1 MTDKMD
7 YREKFLKLKRAL
19 FDKCYASLN
28 SKQRD
33 AVFSVNGPLLILA
46 GAGSGKTTVLVK
58 RVVFI
63 IKYGNAYF
71 DETVPEY
78 VDDKYIEEME
88 NALAD
93 NDISS
98 AENMLQDFACEPCRP
113 YRMLAITFTN
123 KAANE
128 IKTRLSSA
136 LDDEDAAK
144 DIWAGT
150 FHSICMRILRANC
163 ELIGYKKEFT
173 IYDADDTK
181 KAVSAAM
188 KRCHIDEKQM
198 PLKSVINAISKAKDR
213 LLSPIAYA
221 KEAGSDFRLSRIA
234 RIYAEYQLAMINS
247 NAMDFDDIIVNTVKL
262 LKQEPEVL
270 EFYQKKF
277 KYVCV
282 DEYQDTNEAQFVLT
296 SLLAGGFGNLM
307 VVGDDDQSIYKFRGA
322 TIDNILNFDKS
333 FSSAK
338 VIKLEQNYRSTAT
351 ILDAANA
358 VIANNT
364 GRKGKRLWTQ
374 GARGEKITVRRLED
388 ENHEARS
395 IADTVNKL
403 VGDGKREYRD
413 FAILYRNNAQS
424 NSIERAL
431 AKAAIPYR
439 MLGGVRFT
447 DRKEIRDA
455 VAYMQLVA
463 NHSDRERLLRIIN
476 EPKRKIGGVTIDAV
490 AQIAFEQGCSLFD
503 VIEHASSYTAL
514 SRSAASLE
522 AFAALINSLT
532 VKSKHLSLPDLF
544 DAILDDSGYRNMII
558 MAGEEEK
565 DRLDNL
571 EEFKSSIIE
580 YVNKTEEPTL
590 MGFLEENALVADVD
604 RYDESAD
611 AVVLMTVHSAKGLEF
626 PVVIIPGFEDGIFPS
641 MQTVMGTNDDMEE
654 ERRLAYVAL
663 TRAKEQIYIMYT
675 KHRLLYGQTQANP
688 LSRFVTEIP
697 EQYTLREQKDFGT
710 GTYGNNFGVRTY
722 YSEKT
727 ASQPTG
733 RATASTP
740 YRNAP
745 PRRPL
750 EEQTTIGKPIFEKK
764 PLNER
769 IIFNPGDRVKH
780 QTFGEGEILSARN
793 MGADVLYEVMFDRVG
808 TKKLMAT
815 YAKLQKI

>member
-1 MTDKMD
+1 MELYYK
-7 YREKFLKLKRAL
+7 YIKLKRAL
-19 FDKCYASLN
+19 FEKCYASLN
-28 SKQRD
+28 DKQRE
-33 AVFSVNGPLLILA
+33 AVFSVNGPLLVLA

-63 IKYGNAYF
+63 IKYGNAYMDDSF
-71 DETVPEY
+71 PDFVDE
-78 VDDKYIEEME
+78 KYISEME
-88 NALAD
+88 SALLNPD
-93 NDISS
+93 VSV
-98 AENMLQDFACEPCRP
+98 AEDMLQDFACDPCRP

-128 IKTRLSSA
+128 IKARLASA
-136 LDDEDAAK
+136 LNDEDAAK

-181 KAVSAAM
+181 KAIASAM
-188 KRCHIDEKQM
+188 KRCNIDEKHL
-198 PLKSVINAISKAKDR
+198 PIKSVINAISNAKDR
-213 LLSPIAYA
+213 LLSPEAYSA
-221 KEAGSDFRLSRIA
+221 EVAADFRLSRIA
-234 RIYAEYQLAMINS
+234 KIYAEYQSTMHNS
-247 NAMDFDDIIVNTVKL
+247 NAMDFDDIIVNTIKL
-262 LKQEPEVL
+262 FKNNPDVL

-277 KYVCV
+277 RYVCV

-296 SLLAGGFGNLM
+296 SLLSGKTGNLM

-322 TIDNILNFDKS
+322 TIGNILNFDRS
-333 FSSAK
+333 FPSAK
-338 VIKLEQNYRSTAT
+338 VIKLEQNYRSTST

-358 VIANNT
+358 VISNNS
-364 GRKGKRLWTQ
+364 GRKGKNLWTD
-374 GARGEKITVRRLED
+374 GASGEKITVRRLED

-395 IADTVNKL
+395 IADTIDKL
-403 VGDGKREYRD
+403 VGDGVRSYRD

-455 VAYMQLVA
+455 VAYLQLIA

-476 EPKRKIGGVTIDAV
+476 EPKRKIGDVTINAISL
-490 AQIAFEQGCSLFD
+490 IAAEQNCSLFS
-503 VIEHASSYTAL
+503 VIENASQYTAL

-522 AFAALINSLT
+522 AFASLINSLT
-532 VKSKHLSLPDLF
+532 VKADHLSLPDLF
-544 DAILDDSGYRNMII
+544 DAVLDDSGYRSMII
-558 MAGEEEK
+558 AAGEEEK

-580 YVNKTEEPTL
+580 YVNKTEEPSL

-604 RYDESAD
+604 RYDETAD
-611 AVVLMTVHSAKGLEF
+611 AAVLMTVHSAKGLEF

-641 MQTVMGTNDDMEE
+641 MQTVVGTSEDMEE
-654 ERRLAYVAL
+654 ERRLAYVAI
-663 TRAKEQIYIMYT
+663 TRAKEQIYIMHT
-675 KHRLLYGQTQANP
+675 KHRLLYGQTQSNP

-697 EQYTLREQKDFGT
+697 EQYTIREKSDFGEKV
-710 GTYGNNFGVRTY
+710 YGNNYGY
-722 YSEKT
+722 KSHYSEKT
-727 ASQPTG
+727 ADNT
-733 RATASTP
+733 RRYNAFDRYTP
-740 YRNAP
+740 YKTTSVQP
-745 PRRPL
+745 SPQKPL
-750 EEQTTIGKPIFEKK
+750 FDKK
-764 PLNER
+764 PATER
-769 IIFNPGDRVKH
+769 VIFKPGDRVKH
-780 QTFGEGEILSARN
+780 HSFGEGEILSARE
-793 MGADVLYEVMFDRVG
+793 MGADILYEVIFDKVG